1 MFMKYE
7 VVRQGCLS
15 YATEWL
21 KLLTLCVLAL
31 LLTPVQAGGPDKD
44 SKAPKPPPAPKKVTV
59 CHKGHAI
66 EISENALSA
75 HLAHGDTEGPCEV
88 TPSKNK

>member
-1 MFMKYE
+1 MKYE
-7 VVRQGCLS
+7 VVRQGCLLRT
-15 YATEWL
+15 TEWL
-21 KLLTLCVLAL
+21 KRASFCLLAL
-31 LLTPVQAGGPDKD
+31 LLVPVQAGAPGGKGND
-44 SKAPKPPPAPKKVTV
+44 SPPPPPKKVTV

>member
-1 MFMKYE
+1 MKYE
-7 VVRQGCLS
+7 DVRHGCLPQT
-15 YATEWL
+15 TERL
-21 KLLTLCVLAL
+21 KIVGFCGLAL
-31 LLTPVQAGGPDKD
+31 LLLPVQAGPADKGN
-44 SKAPKPPPAPKKVTV
+44 SPPPPPKKVTV
-59 CHKGHAI
+59 CHKGNAI